1 MRGATDM
8 ADYQYSA
15 KNNAFFHTVE
25 LDSFLDA
32 GWDLADLLDVTNE
45 QFTEFTQDRTV
56 DGLVR
61 TAGKKGL
68 PTWKKIPPPSQEQ
81 IVETAETERQQR
93 ISTANIFINGQQWP
107 SKLALGRLSDAETAR
122 FNLWLDYLDALAAVD
137 TATAPDIEWPEKPE

>member
-1 MRGATDM
+1 M

-15 KNNAFFHTVE
+15 KNNAFFRTAE
-25 LDSFLDA
+25 LGAFESA
-32 GWDLADLLDVTNE
+32 GWDLADLLEVTNE
-45 QFTEFTQDRTV
+45 QFAEFTQDRTV

-61 TAGKKGL
+61 SASKKGL

-93 ISTANIFINGQQWP
+93 ISAANMFINGQQWP

-137 TATAPDIEWPEKPE
+137 TATAPDIVWPEKPE

>member
-1 MRGATDM
+1 M

-32 GWDLADLLDVTNE
+32 GWDLDDCLDVTAG
-45 QFTEFTQDRTV
+45 QFTEFTRDRTV

-61 TAGKKGL
+61 AAGKDGY
-68 PTWKKIPPPSQEQ
+68 PVWEEIPPPSQEQ
-81 IVETAETERQQR
+81 IVAAAETERQQR
-93 ISTANIFINGQQWP
+93 ISAANAYINGQQWP
-107 SKLALGRLSDAETAR
+107 SKLALGRMTAAEKTQ

-137 TATAPDIEWPEKPE
+137 TAAAPDLAWPEKPE